1 MGNRRQMKA
10 QKSMTQNNITLFRTP
25 SMSMAILLLVQGPK
39 KKYYKNITKS
49 NDSNSQNIFITK

>member
-25 SMSMAILLLVQGPK
+25 SMSMAILLLVQGP
-39 KKYYKNITKS
+39 NKS
-49 NDSNSQNIFITK
+49 TIRT